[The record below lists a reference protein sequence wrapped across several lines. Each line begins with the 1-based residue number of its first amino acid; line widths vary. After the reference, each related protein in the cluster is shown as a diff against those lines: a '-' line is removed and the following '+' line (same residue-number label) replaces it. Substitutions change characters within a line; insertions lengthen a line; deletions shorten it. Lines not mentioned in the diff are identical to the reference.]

1 MPRPIP
7 ADLEDALSA
16 APAARERFWS
26 LPPERVD
33 EWVGWVESARM
44 PRTRRRRVAET
55 VQRLNSRPQAAETVV
70 QANGAGPAA
79 LPPRESPWLW
89 FLAVALLILVAALIY
104 FFAVRDRSN
113 GGSASKVTVPRVI
126 GLRKQAAQFE
136 LRQQNLTSTVVTRA
150 AAKPQGI
157 VVGQTPNSGSSVS
170 RGTPVTLVVSTGAP
184 GVALPNVVG
193 LTAAD
198 ATKQL
203 QSLKLRPAAKPVA
216 STKPA
221 GTVLGQ
227 TPAAGA
233 KAKPGS
239 AVVLTVAQAK
249 QTVAVPSV
257 TGQTLQAATATLT
270 QAGFSAT
277 VAQVPSKQPKGTV
290 VAQRPAAGRKAAKGS
305 GVRLNV
311 SRGSSTA
318 TTTQQTTTTQQS
330 TTTQQTTTT
339 TQSGTQSSLP
349 QAPPQGTGNDYR
361 GMQLSKAVQQ
371 IADGRQ
377 QAVVLYVAS
386 SKPAGIVV
394 SNGTVGSK
402 MRLAVSAGP
411 NPGAPTD
418 LPDVSGEDAAQAQSD
433 LQAAGFTPVTVQWPV
448 SDPSQNGTI
457 VEETP
462 AGGAQRPTGV
472 AIVLYVGTAP

>member
-1 MPRPIP
+1 
-7 ADLEDALSA
+7 
-16 APAARERFWS
+16 
-26 LPPERVD
+26 
-33 EWVGWVESARM
+33 
-44 PRTRRRRVAET
+44 
-55 VQRLNSRPQAAETVV
+55 
-70 QANGAGPAA
+70 
-79 LPPRESPWLW
+79 
-89 FLAVALLILVAALIY
+89 
-104 FFAVRDRSN
+104 
-113 GGSASKVTVPRVI
+113 VTVPRVI

-290 VAQRPAAGRKAAKGS
+290 VAQ
-305 GVRLNV
+305 
-311 SRGSSTA
+311 
-318 TTTQQTTTTQQS
+318 TTTTQQS